1 MSRDSRRTLT
11 ETIKNKG
18 DKKMP
23 IFKTIRQTAAT
34 GLLSEHRLR
43 ILVAKGECPG
53 IYTGNRFLVNVT
65 ALSEQ
70 LETQSKKVINVDGK

>member
-1 MSRDSRRTLT
+1 
-11 ETIKNKG
+11 
-18 DKKMP
+18 MP

-53 IYTGNRFLVNVT
+53 IYSGSRFLVNVT

-70 LETQSKKVINVDGK
+70 LDAQSKGR